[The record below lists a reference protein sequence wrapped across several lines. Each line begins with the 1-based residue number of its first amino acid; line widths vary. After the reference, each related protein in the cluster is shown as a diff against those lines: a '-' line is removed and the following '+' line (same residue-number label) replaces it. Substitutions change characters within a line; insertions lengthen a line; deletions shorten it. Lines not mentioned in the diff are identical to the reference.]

1 MISEKPCSNSS
12 KLSLKY
18 YVTTNLAKQEE
29 YKSNTFSRVFKLML
43 CFSELAITKAQGLKA
58 P

>member
-1 MISEKPCSNSS
+1 MISEQPCSNSS
-12 KLSLKY
+12 KLSLKD

-29 YKSNTFSRVFKLML
+29 YKSNTFARVFKLM
-43 CFSELAITKAQGLKA
+43 CFSELAITKAQGLKV